1 VTGASDLRPVSAVPA
16 AVVWLLLGALVLQ
29 IGWRAL
35 APRPTAQARNL
46 PAAPSAM
53 LLQIASLGDPVA
65 LAKVLMLWLQ
75 AYDNPPGISIPFL
88 ELDYRRV
95 TGWLDRILT
104 LDPAGQYPLLAAS
117 RLYGAVPD
125 PRKQRRML
133 DFVHGKFLEDPDRR
147 WPWLAHAAV
156 MARHRL
162 KDLPRSLR
170 YAQAITERATGAQVP
185 GWARQMHALVL
196 EQASELEAARA
207 LIGALVANGRIT
219 DSHELNFLRRE
230 LERLETGS
238 ERQRDDAAATG
249 ENES

>member
-1 VTGASDLRPVSAVPA
+1 VIGASDLRPVSAVPA

-29 IGWRAL
+29 VGWRAL
-35 APRPTAQARNL
+35 TPRPAAQARNL

-53 LLQIASLGDPVA
+53 LLQIASFGDPVA

-75 AYDNPPGISIPFL
+75 AYDNHEVSTPFL
-88 ELDYRRV
+88 KLDYRRV

-104 LDPAGQYPLLAAS
+104 LDPTGQYPLLAAS
-117 RLYGAVPD
+117 RLYGAVPE

-133 DFVHGKFLEDPDRR
+133 DFVHQKFLEDPDRR

-162 KDLPRSLR
+162 EDLPRALR
-170 YAQAITERATGAQVP
+170 YAQAITERATGGQVP
-185 GWARQMHALVL
+185 AWARQMHDLVL
-196 EQASELEAARA
+196 EQDGELEAARA
-207 LIGALVANGRIT
+207 LIGGLLANGRIT

-238 ERQRDDAAATG
+238 EIPRDEAATREG
-249 ENES
+249 ES

>member
-1 VTGASDLRPVSAVPA
+1 VTGAGDQRPVSGVPA
-16 AVVWLLLGALVLQ
+16 AVLWLLLGALVLQ

-35 APRPTAQARNL
+35 TPRSTAAARNL
-46 PAAPSAM
+46 PAAPSEM
-53 LLQIASLGDPVA
+53 LLQIASFGDPVA

-75 AYDNPPGISIPFL
+75 AYDNQPGVSIPFL

-117 RLYGAVPD
+117 RLYGAVPE
-125 PRKQRRML
+125 PRKQRQML
-133 DFVHGKFLEDPDRR
+133 DFVHRKFLEDPDRR

-156 MARHRL
+156 IARYRL

-170 YAQAITERATGAQVP
+170 YAQAITQRATGSRVP
-185 GWARQMHALVL
+185 GWARQMPALVL
-196 EQASELEAARA
+196 EQAGELEAARA
-207 LIGALVANGRIT
+207 LIGALLVNGRIT
-219 DSHELNFLRRE
+219 DAHELKFLRRE

-238 ERQRDDAAATG
+238 ARQRDDAPTREHEG
-249 ENES
+249 